1 MQWYYAINGERKGP
15 VNQAEFERLV
25 QVGTITRDSLVW
37 RKPMAGWQ
45 SLAEVLAAD
54 PAAVVILEPEV
65 PPLPGELLGELAGAG
80 VGGPVDGPAVRVTH
94 SGPIVYGG
102 FWLRVAA
109 RLIDTFIL
117 WVGGQMFIGVVG
129 VLFFR
134 DTMAMLEKLK
144 GRQPTPEQAMEMLGF
159 VGVAI
164 GISLILGVAYDCF
177 FLRKYSATPGKLAM
191 GLVVRRADGSPLSIG
206 RIIGRYF
213 ALALNMFTLGLS
225 YLVVAFDD
233 EKRGVHDYVCDTRV
247 VRPPR

>member
-25 QVGTITRDSLVW
+25 QTGAITRDSLVW

-54 PAAVVILEPEV
+54 PAAVVMISPEV
-65 PPLPGELLGELAGAG
+65 PPLPGEFAGAG
-80 VGGPVDGPAVRVTH
+80 GGEPVDEPAVRVTQ
-94 SGPIVYGG
+94 SGPVVYGG
-102 FWLRVAA
+102 FWRRVVA

-117 WVGGQMFIGVVG
+117 WFGGQMFVGVVG
-129 VLFFR
+129 ALFFR
-134 DTMAMLEKLK
+134 DTVKMLEKLK
-144 GRQPTPEQAMEMLGF
+144 GHQPTPEQALAMLGF
-159 VGVAI
+159 ISVAI
-164 GISLILGVAYDCF
+164 GISLVLGVTYDCF

-191 GLVVRRADGSPLSIG
+191 GLSVCRKDGSPLSIG

-213 ALALNMFTLGLS
+213 ALGLNTFTLGLS

-247 VRPPR
+247 VRTER